1 MEMNVCGRVFVN
13 SALWRFLNRKYVLP
27 TVLEHRFSK
36 NVKRVLD
43 LGCGSGDTT
52 LELARRFP
60 SAQIVG
66 VDPDPYQIQKARWHD
81 TDSRLRFLVGDG
93 QRLPFKNGSFD
104 AVFAF
109 DVMHHIEQYKRA
121 VLEVN
126 RVLCKGGY
134 FCCVDVDKK
143 FIRGIVKWLDN
154 TQSFFSEEEFSATLQ
169 SSGFTIKEGGRKSF
183 FFFVIARKR

>member
-1 MEMNVCGRVFVN
+1 MEMNVFGRAFVN

-36 NVKRVLD
+36 NVERVLD
-43 LGCGSGDTT
+43 LGCGGGDTT

-60 SAQIVG
+60 SAKIVG
-66 VDPDPYQIQKARWHD
+66 LDYDYHQIRRAQRRAQHRNL
-81 TDSRLRFLVGDG
+81 SFLAGDG
-93 QRLPFKNGSFD
+93 KNLPFKKGSFD

-109 DVMHHIEQYKRA
+109 DVMHHIEHYQRA
-121 VLEVN
+121 LREVR
-126 RVLCKGGY
+126 RVLCRGGY
-134 FCCVDVDKK
+134 FCCVDVDKR

-169 SSGFTIKEGGRKSF
+169 SSGFTIRELGRKSF
-183 FFFVIARKR
+183 FFFVVARKR